1 MPNKDDIKGGEWQW
15 FSLPLRPDVFDHY
28 KLINAL
34 IRAIKEQCIYPKES
48 VKIRKNGYEYK
59 FIISWED
66 KDVCGIEIYRRLI
79 PGN

>member
-1 MPNKDDIKGGEWQW
+1 MPNKDDIKEGEWQW

-34 IRAIKEQCIYPKES
+34 IKAIKQFCIYPNEY

-59 FIISWED
+59 LVFSWGD
-66 KDVCGIEIYRRLI
+66 QDAPGIEIYRRLI